1 MTPVDSARRLHG
13 DGSRNR
19 EVAIRAYGKSDWSA
33 VCVVHDRA
41 RPDELAGCCDPRA
54 FVPLAAERSDAE
66 SFRRSRKFVACLGEK
81 VVGFVGVDD
90 MYVSWLYVD
99 PDYYRRGIGRLL
111 LRFAVELIGS
121 GAWTICLAENT
132 RARHLYES
140 EGFQVSDAFAAK
152 NAGYPCNCVRLTL
165 APSTPVASGQ
175 RSSLPNKR
183 FSRPASPTG
192 KPER

>member
-1 MTPVDSARRLHG
+1 VTPVDSARRLHG

-19 EVAIRAYGKSDWSA
+19 EVVIRAYGKSDWPA

-140 EGFQVSDAFAAK
+140 EGFQVSDAFAAD

-192 KPER
+192 KPEH